1 VPTER
6 SRGQASLELV
16 AVAAAL
22 LLASLIAFQLL
33 AAGYAA
39 VMADH
44 AAEAAA
50 LALVNRKPAAD
61 AAADAVPGW
70 PRSAMLVRRER
81 GTVVVTLL
89 PPSALRALR
98 GRIAITGRA
107 SVLPPAPKGRRR

>member
-1 VPTER
+1 VASGR
-6 SRGQASLELV
+6 SSGQASIEFV
-16 AVAAAL
+16 AFAAAL
-22 LLASLIAFQLL
+22 LLASLIAFQSL

-50 LALVNRKPAAD
+50 LALVNRRPVAE

-89 PPSALRALR
+89 PPSALRILR
-98 GRIAITGRA
+98 GRIAIRA
-107 SVLPPAPKGRRR
+107 EAAVLPPAAQGAR

>member
-1 VPTER
+1 VAPEH

-16 AVAAAL
+16 AATAAL
-22 LLASLIAFQLL
+22 LLAALVAFQLL

-50 LALVNRKPAAD
+50 LALVNRRPVAD
-61 AAADAVPGW
+61 AAAEAVPGW
-70 PRSAMLVRRER
+70 PRSAMLVRREH

-89 PPSALRALR
+89 PPSALRILR
-98 GRIAITGRA
+98 GRIAITA
-107 SVLPPAPKGRRR
+107 KAAVLPPAAEGGR